1 MRWSFYKLATSRDDR
16 GCQRSPWHFTS
27 TVPQI
32 YNWCAQIM
40 SQQRTVEV
48 RYRNVAPLIYKKG
61 NDFHYQFDA
70 TINSYQEIS

>member
-1 MRWSFYKLATSRDDR
+1 MIEAARGLHGTSH
-16 GCQRSPWHFTS
+16 Q

-32 YNWCAQIM
+32 YDWCAQIM

-61 NDFHYQFDA
+61 NKFHYQFDA
-70 TINSYQEIS
+70 TIE